1 MSDKAICFKHLQQN
15 QSAGIFILHFKN
27 SIINS
32 YELQNY
38 NSLFEKK
45 LKLAWKAN

>member
-1 MSDKAICFKHLQQN
+1 MSDKAICFKHLLQN
-15 QSAGIFILHFKN
+15 QSAGIFILKCKN

-45 LKLAWKAN
+45 NKLVWIAN